1 MEHGH
6 EHEQHM
12 SSSSKAGEQHAQ
24 HMKSSSKAMALE
36 LGLDAIAMYFVMYTM
51 IVVTSDLYLN
61 LNNVYMTAMMVS
73 AMAVVMA
80 LTMKSMFSSPR
91 MRAGM
96 AIGAAAIGILSFAGM
111 RTQAAVGDG
120 QFLRSMIPHHS
131 GAILMCEKAN
141 LTDPE
146 ILQLCSTIV
155 RTQREEITKMKELLA
170 RH

>member
-1 MEHGH
+1 MEH
-6 EHEQHM
+6 EHAERT
-12 SSSSKAGEQHAQ
+12 SSAPKVGEQHAR
-24 HMKSSSKAMALE
+24 HTKSSSKAMALE
-36 LGLDAIAMYFVMYTM
+36 LGFDAVAMYFVMYTM
-51 IVVTSDLYLN
+51 IVVKNDLYLN

-80 LTMKSMFSSPR
+80 FTMKSMFSSPR

-96 AIGAAAIGILSFAGM
+96 AIGAAVIGVLSFAGM

-146 ILQLCSTIV
+146 IIQLCSTIV
-155 RTQREEITKMKELLA
+155 RTQREEITKMKEVLA